1 MQIRYYGDKISKRI
15 AKTPEGF
22 LICQDVP
29 ISRTGY
35 QEYLASEIMDNPV
48 NGHKII
54 PVYRPAEEVFDF
66 RSLASF
72 EGKPV
77 TNEHPDEDVT
87 PDNYTNYACGHVQ
100 NVHPGEGKDSNKVL
114 ADLYITDPS
123 LINSILN
130 GKREISCGY
139 YAEEKRDASGKLCQ
153 TKIRGN
159 HVAVVNS
166 GRAGSKVCIR
176 DRKPVIDSD
185 FYDNNLFDKEF
196 DMYDEDIYED
206 ADDMLD
212 DDEVY
217 VEDLI
222 DDDEDLIQDYGV
234 KGMKHTGGFQKGNP
248 YRFGAGNPY
257 RFQKRGDDDEE
268 MLDDDDIDSIE
279 DDDELVTDYSEDEL
293 FEDDDMDQFDDD
305 DLEAIEDDD
314 LDSLEDDDEILDD
327 DDMDFADDD
336 DEFMDDDDMLEDD
349 DDLVLDYGVKGMKK
363 GQHVMEGK
371 HVKEEP
377 KKGLSRGQKAAIGLG
392 AGAALAA
399 GIGLGRLSKNPAAM
413 AKISGAAGKVGGKAL
428 RGAMNAEHYAG
439 KAASAVGRGAKT
451 LGGHVASGAKTLGGH
466 VASGASRA
474 KNFAVNQA
482 YRAKQG
488 VVNTAN
494 RAYGHAENAFTKA
507 KNFAGEKARG
517 FKNRFQNS
525 DPSSGALFDDDIMF
539 NNGLED
545 CGMYDDD
552 ELMDACG
559 GYTDEDLFEDDDFDA
574 VEDDGDEMINDYSEE
589 ELFEDDDDEMLDDDE
604 DEIIGDDD
612 DIDAIEDDNDEM
624 INDYSEDEL
633 FEDSDDELEDDD
645 DEMLDDDD
653 DEMIND
659 YSEDELFEDDDD
671 ELDSVVS
678 DDDDELMDD
687 DDEEM
692 LDDDDEVIED
702 DDDPEVMP
710 TDEVEQKMSQG
721 STLDTRKDA
730 ALREIVSATRGI
742 SNAQERKSVQD
753 AIYKAFCG
761 KSQMGDIM
769 RTIEKNT
776 RSRQDSMRTV
786 KTQMSAAGQQAIYDS
801 FNPHKQSGK

>member
-77 TNEHPDEDVT
+77 TNEHPEEDVT

-100 NVHPGEGKDSNKVL
+100 NVHPGDGKDSNKVL

-139 YAEEKRDASGKLCQ
+139 YAEEKRDSSGKLCQ

-176 DRKPVIDSD
+176 DRKPVIDSN
-185 FYDNNLFDKEF
+185 FYDNNLLDKEF
-196 DMYDEDIYED
+196 DMLYDEDIYED

-212 DDEVY
+212 DDDVY

-234 KGMKHTGGFQKGNP
+234 KGMKHTGGFQKGNQ

-257 RFQKRGDDDEE
+257 RFKKRGDDGEE
-268 MLDDDDIDSIE
+268 MLDDDDIDPIE
-279 DDDELVTDYSEDEL
+279 DDGELVTDYSEDEL
-293 FEDDDMDQFDDD
+293 FEDDD
-305 DLEAIEDDD
+305 LEAIEDDD
-314 LDSLEDDDEILDD
+314 DLESIDDDLEAIDDDDIDSLEDDDEILDD

-336 DEFMDDDDMLEDD
+336 DEFMDDDEIDAIEDDDDDMLEDD

-377 KKGLSRGQKAAIGLG
+377 KKGMSTRTKVGLG
-392 AGAALAA
+392 LMGGGAALMGA
-399 GIGLGRLSKNPAAM
+399 GLGLRKLSKNPAAV
-413 AKISGAAGKVGGKAL
+413 AKITGAAGKV
-428 RGAMNAEHYAG
+428 
-439 KAASAVGRGAKT
+439 
-451 LGGHVASGAKTLGGH
+451 ASGAKKVGGH
-466 VASGASRA
+466 IASGAGKA
-474 KNFAVNQA
+474 KNFAVNKA
-482 YRAKQG
+482 YGAKQG
-488 VVNTAN
+488 AVNLGNRIAGHTENITHTARNLAGDWGRGISNTA
-494 RAYGHAENAFTKA
+494 RSVGTKASNAFSSVK
-507 KNFAGEKARG
+507 K
-517 FKNRFQNS
+517 RFRNS
-525 DPSSGALFDDDIMF
+525 EPDSGSLFDDDIML
-539 NNGLED
+539 NNELED

-574 VEDDGDEMINDYSEE
+574 VEDDDDEMINDYSED
-589 ELFEDDDDEMLDDDE
+589 ELFEDDDEEMIGDDE

-612 DIDAIEDDNDEM
+612 DIDAIEDDDDEM

-645 DEMLDDDD
+645 EEMLGDDD

-671 ELDSVVS
+671 EIDSVVS
-678 DDDDELMDD
+678 DDDDELM
-687 DDEEM
+687 
-692 LDDDDEVIED
+692 DDDDEVIED

-710 TDEVEQKMSQG
+710 TDEVEQKMAQG

-769 RTIEKNT
+769 RTIEKNA

-786 KTQMSAAGQQAIYDS
+786 KTQMSAANQQAIYDS